1 MLKIED
7 FMTML
12 IGGADRIIAA
22 KDELT
27 DIDSR
32 FGDADHGITME
43 KLMESVKHSI
53 MSSGGSESFKKILEY
68 SSKGVMM
75 INGGSAVPL
84 WSTLFDGMS
93 QAAPDKGEIDLS
105 ELKLIF
111 SGGCHALSALSTAK
125 VGDKTMMDALIPAV
139 SAISAAE
146 GDIKAIMEAGAKS
159 AADGAEATKD
169 FISKFGR
176 AKSYR
181 EQTLGT
187 PDAGATSMKYFFVG
201 MSEALEAAN
210 IKSD

>member
-7 FMTML
+7 FMNML

-43 KLMESVKHSI
+43 KLMESVKRSI
-53 MSSGGSESFKKILEY
+53 MTSNGNASFKQILV
-68 SSKGVMM
+68 SASKGVMM

-93 QAAPDKGEIDLS
+93 QSAPDKSEIDES
-105 ELKLIF
+105 ELKQLF
-111 SGGCHALSALSTAK
+111 NSGCQTLFALSTAN

-139 SAISAAE
+139 SAINAAE
-146 GDIKAIMEAGAKS
+146 GDAKAIMEAGAK
-159 AADGAEATKD
+159 AAIDGAEATKN

-201 MSEALEAAN
+201 MSEALLRQL
-210 IKSD
+210 I